1 MSGRDSGFV
10 MLSKRIRAM
19 GGAHWLVLFGLI
31 LTGWMALWMMSV
43 PAETRELSRIY
54 GVDFW
59 VELCLA
65 TPDISGF
72 PKLFLMWSLMS
83 AAMMLPTALP
93 SFATYDDLS
102 TQAETSFGKLV
113 LGYLAVWIGF
123 SALAA
128 AAQIAFMRAGLLD
141 GVGSSRSALF
151 SAALL
156 LLAGGYQFSAL
167 KDACLTQCRMPLTFF
182 MQHWDEGPLR
192 MGIRLGAVC
201 LGCCW
206 ALMLLGF
213 VGGVMS
219 LGFMALATV
228 IMVFEKLP
236 DLGRYVSKPLG
247 VILIMSALW
256 VAVIGI

>member
-1 MSGRDSGFV
+1 
-10 MLSKRIRAM
+10 
-19 GGAHWLVLFGLI
+19 
-31 LTGWMALWMMSV
+31 
-43 PAETRELSRIY
+43 
-54 GVDFW
+54 
-59 VELCLA
+59 
-65 TPDISGF
+65 
-72 PKLFLMWSLMS
+72 
-83 AAMMLPTALP
+83 
-93 SFATYDDLS
+93 
-102 TQAETSFGKLV
+102 
-113 LGYLAVWIGF
+113 
-123 SALAA
+123 
-128 AAQIAFMRAGLLD
+128 
-141 GVGSSRSALF
+141 
-151 SAALL
+151 
-156 LLAGGYQFSAL
+156 
-167 KDACLTQCRMPLTFF
+167 